1 MKGGHCK
8 GEHKQE
14 ILADIAITETRTRW
28 SKAKLFALYEVS
40 KSTAHRWE
48 QERAN
53 PPKERMRCNP
63 YEIREEEI
71 AAVISY
77 RTLNDELREMSYKKL
92 TYTMIDNNIVYI
104 SASSVYRI
112 LKKHYLL
119 GASYKE
125 KGDAGEEYREQPLFV
140 HHHWH
145 VDIAYVKIYGEFF
158 YLIVIL
164 DGFSRYVVGWELM
177 LDMTKQ
183 SVVMFTQKVCD
194 RYPDAKPKIIHDNG
208 SQFVSLDFK
217 KLLRENE
224 CIDVSTKVKHPET
237 NGKIE
242 RFIGLVRQEALRP
255 NSPVSL
261 GEAKKVLASFVEY
274 YNNRRLHSA
283 IGYVKPVDVFTGVHR
298 EILTERK
305 KKLAEAKKSRIELN
319 WKDRQQFSAKQ
330 PA

>member
-1 MKGGHCK
+1 M
-8 GEHKQE
+8 
-14 ILADIAITETRTRW
+14 AITEMRTQW
-28 SKAKLFALYEVS
+28 SKAKIFALYEVT
-40 KSTAHRWE
+40 KSTVHRWE
-48 QERAN
+48 QECAN

-71 AAVISY
+71 QAVLAY
-77 RTLNDELREMSYKKL
+77 RTKNDELREMSYKKL
-92 TYTMIDNNIVYI
+92 TYAMIDENIVYL
-104 SASSVYRI
+104 SESSVYRI
-112 LKKHYLL
+112 LKKHHLL

-125 KGDAGEEYREQPLFV
+125 KGDAGDEYREKPLFV

-158 YLIVIL
+158 YLIAIL

-183 SVVMFTQKVCD
+183 SVVSFTQKVCD

-224 CIDVSTKVKHPET
+224 CIDIPTKVKHPET

-261 GEAKKVLASFVEY
+261 GEATKVLASFVEY

-283 IGYVKPVDVFTGVHR
+283 IGYVKPVDVFTGVHVEIQKER
-298 EILTERK
+298 E
-305 KKLAEAKKSRIELN
+305 KKLAEAKKRRIELN
-319 WKDRQQFSAKQ
+319 RKDRQQCSAKQ
-330 PA
+330 LA